1 MPLLRTLTLTIA
13 AAVALAATPAGAV
26 PPQFVVYSAL
36 SGPDGAPI
44 DGDRV
49 MRFELV
55 DAAGTSLYDSGD
67 VAIAVAAGAFAVALP
82 LDPEGAPFSPALLAH
97 IARGEPVS
105 LRITP
110 DEQPA
115 LPLVAL
121 RSVPYAMTAGRAHVA
136 DDLACDGCVGPAALA
151 PSARDAATIAWDDL
165 TADLGAAT
173 LQAAVEA
180 VAATAAA
187 ARDDLALH
195 LADPDA
201 HHPANAAGLDLEPL
215 SVTVGDTRLTDGVL
229 ELGPDADDVLT
240 RATVKSLHGAS
251 LGGGTCYTAFGT
263 TGCGAGFSPMYTG
276 VALTPY
282 IYDRFGGFHDSGGV
296 AGLGSTL
303 CVAEPDLNTYQQG
316 TMGWMAGVNSG
327 AGQNAR
333 VGSVSCAV
341 CCR

>member
-1 MPLLRTLTLTIA
+1 MPALRRSLALTLS
-13 AAVALAATPAGAV
+13 AAVAVAAGPADAV

-36 SGPDGAPI
+36 SGPDGEPI

-55 DAAGTSLYDSGD
+55 DAAGASLYDSGD

-82 LDPEGAPFSPALLAH
+82 LDPEGAPFSPTLLAH
-97 IARGEPVS
+97 LARGEPVS

-151 PSARDAATIAWDDL
+151 PDARDAAAIAWDDL
-165 TADLGAAT
+165 VADLGAAT

-180 VAATAAA
+180 VAAAAA
-187 ARDDLALH
+187 TTRDALALH

-215 SVTVGDTRLTDGVL
+215 SVTIGDTRLTDGAL
-229 ELGPDADDVLT
+229 ELGPEPDDVLT

-263 TGCGAGFSPMYTG
+263 TGCGAGFSAMYTG
-276 VALTPY
+276 VALTPF
-282 IYDRFGGFHDSGGV
+282 IHQRFGGFHDSTGV
-296 AGLGSTL
+296 AALGSTL
-303 CVAEPDLNTYQQG
+303 CVANAGLNTNQEG
-316 TMGWMAGVNSG
+316 TLGWINGSHSTP
-327 AGQNAR
+327 NAFN
-333 VGSVSCAV
+333 GSVSCAV